1 MFYNKMIFSIII
13 YPVGIYSYTV
23 DELKE
28 SEKFLR
34 SIQWKLT
41 PKEFMA
47 PGHSEQ
53 KIEHGETEKAILR
66 YMLYVDLLNGKP
78 VVMIMKLRGGSS
90 ATAGCIE
97 DVPEDLLKEAMSCN
111 AEECASGM
119 YPLNDKLRDWL
130 KRELGIS

>member
-1 MFYNKMIFSIII
+1 M
-13 YPVGIYSYTV
+13 GIYSYTV

-28 SEKFLR
+28 SEKFLK
-34 SIQWKLT
+34 SIQWDLT
-41 PKEFMA
+41 PKAFIA

-53 KIEHGETEKAILR
+53 KTKHGEAKNAILR
-66 YMLYVDLLNGKP
+66 YMLYIDLLDNKP
-78 VVMIMKLRGGSS
+78 TVMIMKLRGGSS

-97 DVPEDLLKEAMSCN
+97 DVPEDLLKEAMVCN

-119 YPLNDKLRDWL
+119 YPLTDKLSDWL